1 MRPSRWTCPSCG
13 AVALTQFC
21 PACGE
26 RRLAPADLR
35 LREVLVQ
42 AFSALTSVDGRLLR
56 SLRDVCLRPG
66 ELTLAYME
74 GRRKPYLGPLELFFL
89 ANVAFFALQSLA
101 DTRSFST
108 TLASHLQQQDWRGL
122 ANRLVERHLQATG
135 RTLPVYAPVFDHR
148 IAIYARSLIALMVVP
163 FGLLVAALFGRRPLP
178 ALTHAIFAVH
188 TYVFVLILLCA
199 GSLAV
204 AVDHLGGGPA
214 LRSTAFDHLLSALL
228 LAACVAY
235 LHRAVARVYPGK
247 SLHTGLRTAVLGMAI
262 ALIFMGYR
270 FILLPIT
277 LWTT

>member
-1 MRPSRWTCPSCG
+1 MRTLRWTCPSCG
-13 AVALTQFC
+13 GLALTPFC
-21 PACGE
+21 PSCGE

-35 LREVLVQ
+35 LRDVLVQ
-42 AFSALTSVDGRLLR
+42 AFNALTSVDGRLLR

-66 ELTLAYME
+66 ELTLAYLE

-89 ANVAFFALQSLA
+89 ANVVFFALQSLA

-108 TLASHLQQQDWRGL
+108 TLASHLQQQDWRGF
-122 ANRLVERHLQATG
+122 ASVLVERHLQATH
-135 RTLPVYAPVFDHR
+135 RSLSAYAPVFDRR
-148 IAIYARSLIALMVVP
+148 IAVYARSLIVLMVVP
-163 FGLLVAALFGRRPLP
+163 FALLVAALFGRRPVP

-188 TYVFVLILLCA
+188 TYVFFLLLLCA
-199 GSLAV
+199 GSLVV
-204 AVDHLGGGPA
+204 AIDRLVGGPA
-214 LRSTAFDHLLSALL
+214 LRSPAFDHVLSVLL

-247 SLHTGLRTAVLGMAI
+247 SLPTALRTALLGVAI
-262 ALIFMGYR
+262 ALVFMGYR